1 MQRRTFVHTLG
12 AALIAPA
19 IGCTSSATAGAGGSA
34 AGTAAAANRAVTGGR
49 RLERVGLQLYS
60 LRDAAR
66 GNLDQTLA
74 DIRAAGYD
82 DVELLMSNGNFD
94 TPAAQVRAMLDKHG
108 LKAPSTHMGSQSI
121 AAANLERTLDEAGVL
136 GHRYLFVASLPGDAR
151 RSLDAYKAWGD
162 RMNEAGAVARKRDIW
177 IGFHN
182 HGDDHVVLDGAV
194 AYDALLERTDPS
206 VVRMQLDTGNAA
218 MGGKDPL
225 DYMRRYGDR
234 YWSFHIKDVPSM
246 RAKNDAELGKGI
258 LDLRA
263 ILALAAK
270 DIDQKLVYVEQ
281 ESYPGAPIDSVKRDY
296 EWISKLEF

>member
-1 MQRRTFVHTLG
+1 MHRRTFVHTLG

-19 IGCTSSATAGAGGSA
+19 IGCASSGAAASA
-34 AGTAAAANRAVTGGR
+34 SGTAAGGR
-49 RLERVGLQLYS
+49 RLKRIGVQLYS

-82 DVELLMSNGNFD
+82 DVELLMSNNNFN

-108 LKAPSTHMGSQSI
+108 LRAPSTHMGSQSI
-121 AAANLERTLDEAGVL
+121 AAATLERTLDEASVL

-151 RSLDAYKAWGD
+151 RSLDAYASWGD
-162 RMNEAGAVARKRDIW
+162 RMNEAGAVARKRGMW

-182 HGDDHVVLDGAV
+182 HGDDFVVLDGAV
-194 AYDALLERTDPS
+194 AYDKLVERTDPS
-206 VVRMQLDTGNAA
+206 VVRHQLDTGNVA
-218 MGGKDPL
+218 MGGKDPI
-225 DYMRRYGDR
+225 DYMKRYGDR

-246 RAKNDAELGKGI
+246 RATHDAELGKGI
-258 LDLRA
+258 LDLRGV
-263 ILALAAK
+263 LALAAK
-270 DIDQKLVYVEQ
+270 DIDEKLVYVEQ

-296 EWISKLEF
+296 QYISALRF

>member
-1 MQRRTFVHTLG
+1 MQRRTFVQTLG
-12 AALIAPA
+12 AALVAPA
-19 IGCTSSATAGAGGSA
+19 IGCTPSGTASVAGRA
-34 AGTAAAANRAVTGGR
+34 AGDR
-49 RLERVGLQLYS
+49 RLKRIGLQLYS
-60 LRDAAR
+60 LRDPAR

-94 TPAAQVRAMLDKHG
+94 TPAARVRAMLDRHG
-108 LKAPSTHMGSQSI
+108 LRAPSTHMDSQSI
-121 AAANLERTLDEAGVL
+121 VPANLERTLDEASVL

-162 RMNEAGAVARKRDIW
+162 RMNEAGAVARKRNIW

-182 HGDDHVVLDGAV
+182 HGDDHVMLDGAI

-218 MGGKDPL
+218 MGGRDPL
-225 DYMRRYGDR
+225 DYMKRYGDR
-234 YWSFHIKDVPSM
+234 YWSFHVKDVPSM
-246 RAKNDAELGKGI
+246 RSKEDAELGKGI

-263 ILALAAK
+263 ILALAAR
-270 DIDQKLVYVEQ
+270 DIDEKLVYVEQ
-281 ESYPGAPIDSVKRDY
+281 ESYPGSPLESVKRDY
-296 EWISKLEF
+296 QYISALRF

>member
-1 MQRRTFVHTLG
+1 MHRRTFVQSLG
-12 AALIAPA
+12 AALVAPA
-19 IGCTSSATAGAGGSA
+19 IGCTSSGAAGGAAASGTTSTASSA
-34 AGTAAAANRAVTGGR
+34 AAGR
-49 RLERVGLQLYS
+49 RLARIGLQLYS

-82 DVELLMSNGNFD
+82 DVELLMSNNNFD

-108 LKAPSTHMGSQSI
+108 LRAPSTHMGSQSI
-121 AAANLERTLDEAGVL
+121 AAANLERTLDEADVL
-136 GHRYLFVASLPGDAR
+136 GHRYLFVASLPADAR

-162 RMNEAGAVARKRDIW
+162 RMNEAGAVARKRNIW

-182 HGDDHVVLDGAV
+182 HGDDHVMLDGAV

-218 MGGKDPL
+218 MGGRDPL
-225 DYMRRYGDR
+225 DYMKRYGDR

-246 RAKNDAELGKGI
+246 RAKEDAELGKGI

-281 ESYPGAPIDSVKRDY
+281 ESYPGSPLESVKRDY
-296 EWISKLEF
+296 QYISKLQF